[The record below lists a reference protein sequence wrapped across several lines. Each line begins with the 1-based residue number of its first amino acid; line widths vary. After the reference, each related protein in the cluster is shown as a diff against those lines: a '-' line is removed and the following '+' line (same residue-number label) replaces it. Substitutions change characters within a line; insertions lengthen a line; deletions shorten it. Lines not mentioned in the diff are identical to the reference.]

1 MLMEH
6 LGVVL
11 EIKDNKAY
19 LMTNSC
25 EIVCIRKQPGM
36 YEGMEIAFESS
47 EMINKANP
55 TVKFSAAIGSV
66 AAVFIAIIFYVN
78 LFISNQ
84 IYAYVDIDMN
94 SNWELMVD
102 KNNRVIDITTKD
114 KGSELLIEDIKYKSE
129 PIEDVLIDMV
139 EKLNKNGLIDLNSDN
154 KVLITACLQT
164 KDGRNSPKDGL
175 KKLELTYPKIIDEL
189 SSRNIKPYFIE
200 AKEEDRKLAADNNI
214 SVGRYSL
221 YKIGKEQGINIDIEK
236 LKQNEINEIL
246 ENLAV
251 NRDMDASKGNEDI
264 VNQDT
269 KLNQDIDTAKDV
281 KNNSDVPYEANLD
294 LSIGELDDIDKIKSI
309 EAANIE
315 TQKVI
320 QNIQKQ
326 VATDIALQT
335 DRANMEIS
343 KIKNDTSISSE
354 QKATRIKQIELDT
367 AKQIDEIKR
376 VGNERAQA
384 ELIKLERK
392 VQDLLKQIK

>member
-175 KKLELTYPKIIDEL
+175 KKLELTYPKIIDGL